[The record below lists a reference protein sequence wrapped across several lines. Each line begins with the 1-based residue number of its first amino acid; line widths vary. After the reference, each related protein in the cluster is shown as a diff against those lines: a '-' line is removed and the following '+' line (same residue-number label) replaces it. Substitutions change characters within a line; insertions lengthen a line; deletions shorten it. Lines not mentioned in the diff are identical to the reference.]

1 MNNFNIFSKEFWEFK
16 PNTDY
21 IHTFSGIANVTNDKN
36 GYNKGLNKIDGLLFN
51 EGWAFTVTCIV
62 EVQTSNF
69 GFFIN
74 KSNPKY
80 YKYILNG
87 LKCNETSWDLKVE
100 NVSGNGIIHFSI
112 LKNQIMFSSEHDF
125 NMKYTVLII

>member
-1 MNNFNIFSKEFWEFK
+1 MSNFNIFSKEFWEFK
-16 PNTDY
+16 PNTEY
-21 IHTFSGIANVTNDKN
+21 IHTFSGHANISNDKN
-36 GYNKGLNKIDGLLFN
+36 GYSKGLNKIDRLLFN

-62 EVQTSNF
+62 EIQTSKW
-69 GFFIN
+69 GF
-74 KSNPKY
+74 SYTPKY